1 MFTGEV
7 LSDQHRVPQEN
18 DAIVW
23 HRTNLQT
30 LFNHFPRKRRI
41 IGGYIINIFCRFGLD

>member
-23 HRTNLQT
+23 HRTNLQA
-30 LFNHFPRKRRI
+30 LFNHFPRERRI
-41 IGGYIINIFCRFGLD
+41 IGTLLTRNFML